1 MESNNILIGHKH
13 GKEIYVIE
21 RFVMSDY
28 GMELSHVCGYTRALD
43 LMCVRKALF
52 LGALYSKI

>member
-1 MESNNILIGHKH
+1 MKSNNLLIGHKH

-28 GMELSHVCGYTRALD
+28 RRESSHVYGYTRALD
-43 LMCVRKALF
+43 LTWVRK
-52 LGALYSKI
+52 